1 MGTTLRNSD
10 RFIAAAVAGVALM
23 VPAVSA
29 QAEVVD
35 LAYDVYVGGSQ
46 VAEMRLVLD
55 HSGDSYRISSAVGL
69 VGMASVF
76 SDWRAQSESEGRIA
90 NGRVIPDSYQSYNY
104 LSGEDRTIAMAF
116 ANGAVTSVVAEPSAE
131 DDERNPVTAADW
143 QGAIDPLTA
152 ILVAGLSPL
161 DCGGPQRLFDG
172 RRVTTVEVDDVEP
185 GGEAPHT
192 DYGIYA
198 GPATVCAY
206 SVENV
211 AGTSR
216 RWDSERRGAEETVV
230 WFARIAGDLAI
241 PVRLEA
247 DTRFGALRG
256 HLVAIGPV
264 RTAN

>member
-1 MGTTLRNSD
+1 MGATLRNSD
-10 RFIAAAVAGVALM
+10 RFIAAAVAGVAMM

-46 VAEMRLVLD
+46 VAEMRLILD

-76 SDWRAQSESEGRIA
+76 SDWRAQSESEGRIS
-90 NGRVIPDSYQSYNY
+90 NGRVIPDRYQSYNY
-104 LSGEDRTIAMAF
+104 LSGEDRTVAMSF
-116 ANGAVTSVVAEPSAE
+116 ADGAVASVVAEPSAE
-131 DDERNPVTAADW
+131 DDEREPVTAADW

-152 ILVAGLSPL
+152 ILVAGLSPV

-172 RRVTTVEVDDVEP
+172 RRVTTVEVHEVEP
-185 GGEAPHT
+185 GEAPQT

-198 GPATVCAY
+198 GPAMVCAY

-216 RWDSERRGAEETVV
+216 RWDGERRGAEETVV
-230 WFARIAGDLAI
+230 WFAPLAGDLAI

>member
-1 MGTTLRNSD
+1 MGVKLRVSGG
-10 RFIAAAVAGVALM
+10 FIVAAAAGAAMTL
-23 VPAVSA
+23 PAASA

-46 VAEMRLVLD
+46 VAEMRLTLD
-55 HSGDSYRISSAVGL
+55 HSGDSYRVSSAVGL

-90 NGRVIPDSYQSYNY
+90 NGQVIPDSYQSYNY
-104 LSGEDRTIAMAF
+104 LSGEDRTVAMSF
-116 ANGAVTSVVAEPSAE
+116 ADGVVASVVAEPSADE
-131 DDERNPVTAADW
+131 DEREQVTAADW
-143 QGAIDPLTA
+143 QEAIDPLTA
-152 ILVAGLSPL
+152 IMVAGLSPV

-172 RRVTTVEVDDVEP
+172 RRVTTVVVDGVES
-185 GGEAPHT
+185 GEAPHT

-216 RWDSERRGAEETVV
+216 RWDSEQRGAEETVV
-230 WFARIAGDLAI
+230 WFAPLAGDLAI